1 MVLITLTSI
10 LLESTFFIIK
20 KTYQG
25 VVYLAY
31 GHQETTDEK
40 ILKRLELI
48 EKENAILIERISLST

>member
-1 MVLITLTSI
+1 MVLITL

-31 GHQETTDEK
+31 GRQETTNEK
-40 ILKRLELI
+40 ILKRIEQIERENALLI
-48 EKENAILIERISLST
+48 EKLTPST